1 MPSQREIRKRIGS
14 AKNIKQITRAMQF
27 VAASKLRRAQESTLA
42 ARPYRETLDEVIAD
56 LAAVLSGGD
65 HPLLAERDLAGE
77 HNRLIVI
84 ITSDR
89 GLAGA
94 LNTNTIRFLARE
106 ITEHPGDLK
115 VATVGRKGRDAM
127 RRARVPIAAYFDG
140 FGERP
145 AFADV
150 LPIARLVADD
160 FVAGV
165 YDRVDVIYPRFVSTL
180 VQRPVME
187 QLLPI
192 VPAEDTVGIPGNQ
205 FLFEPNPGAF
215 LEALVPRYVAT
226 RLYASVLETTASFF
240 SSQMVAMKNATEN
253 AEELIDDLTLSYNK
267 VRQANITREMVE
279 IASGAQA
286 R

>member
-1 MPSQREIRKRIGS
+1 MPSQREIRRRIGS

-42 ARPYRETLDEVIAD
+42 ARPYREKLDEVIAD
-56 LAAVLSGGD
+56 LASVMGEDD
-65 HPLLAERDLAGE
+65 HPLLSARNLDQP

-94 LNTNTIRFLARE
+94 LNTNTIRFASRE
-106 ITEHPGDLK
+106 IAEHPGDLK

-127 RRARVPIAAYFDG
+127 RRARVPIAAHFEG
-140 FGERP
+140 FGDRP
-145 AFADV
+145 SFADT
-150 LPIARLVADD
+150 LPLARLVSDD
-160 FVAGV
+160 FVVGT
-165 YDRVDVIYPRFVSTL
+165 YDRVDVVYSRFVSTL
-180 VQRPVME
+180 VQKPVIE
-187 QLLPI
+187 RLLPI
-192 VPAEDTVGIPGNQ
+192 KPLPDNAGIPGNQ
-205 FLFEPNPGAF
+205 FLFEPTPDAF
-215 LEALVPRYVAT
+215 LRALLPRYVAT
-226 RLYASVLETTASFF
+226 RLFQAVLESKASEE
-240 SSQMVAMKNATEN
+240 SSRMVAMKNATEN
-253 AEELIDDLTLSYNK
+253 AEDLIGDLTLSYNK

>member
-1 MPSQREIRKRIGS
+1 MASQREIRRRISS

-42 ARPYRETLDEVIAD
+42 ARPYREKLDEVIAD
-56 LAAVLSGGD
+56 LAAVLDGED
-65 HPLLAERDLAGE
+65 HPLLAGRDLARE

-94 LNTNTIRFLARE
+94 LNTNTIRFIARE

-127 RRARVPIAAYFDG
+127 RRARVPIAAHFEG
-140 FGERP
+140 FGDKP
-145 AFADV
+145 SFADV
-150 LPIARLVADD
+150 LPLARLITDD
-160 FVAGV
+160 YVAGT
-165 YDRVDVIYPRFVSTL
+165 YDRVDVVYSRFVSTL
-180 VQRPVME
+180 VQKPSME
-187 QLLPI
+187 QLLPV
-192 VPAEDTVGIPGNQ
+192 VPTEDVEGIPGHQ
-205 FLFEPNPGAF
+205 FVFEPSPAAF
-215 LEALVPRYVAT
+215 LQALLPRYVAT
-226 RLYASVLETTASFF
+226 RVFQAVLEAKASEE
-240 SSQMVAMKNATEN
+240 SSRMVAMKNATEN
-253 AEELIDDLTLSYNK
+253 AEELIEDLTLSYNK